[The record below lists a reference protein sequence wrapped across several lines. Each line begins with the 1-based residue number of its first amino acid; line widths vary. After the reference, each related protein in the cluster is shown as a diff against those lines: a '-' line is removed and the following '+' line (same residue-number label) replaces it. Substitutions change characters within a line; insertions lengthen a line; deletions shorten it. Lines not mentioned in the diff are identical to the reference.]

1 MAGTVFYN
9 VEKVDEAIKNRDP
22 LMEHVQNAMAH
33 GFPIEAI
40 VILHSLME
48 NYTYKLLHMLNIPY
62 KASDRLFQCLE
73 YLKMHVDAKDILLDD
88 SVIDGEGVALYLEEQ
103 LFASGLAEEIGEWR
117 KERNL
122 MIHDVAIE
130 AWSVEKLMDLAM
142 EGKRLFEAYEKILCE
157 RRFF

>member
-73 YLKMHVDAKDILLDD
+73 YLKMHVDAKDIQAKCGDM
-88 SVIDGEGVALYLEEQ
+88 DGESIAVYLDAN
-103 LFASGLAEEIGEWR
+103 LFGSGLAEAIGEWR

-130 AWSVEKLMDLAM
+130 EWSVEKLMDLAM
-142 EGKRLFEAYEKILCE
+142 EGRRLFEAYEKILCE